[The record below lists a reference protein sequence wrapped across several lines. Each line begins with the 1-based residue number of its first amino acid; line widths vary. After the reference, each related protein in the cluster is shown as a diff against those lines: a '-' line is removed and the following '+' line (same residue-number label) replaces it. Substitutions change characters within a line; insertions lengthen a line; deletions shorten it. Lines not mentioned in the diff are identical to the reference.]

1 MQFQWVPTY
10 ITSIISLCNL
20 NLWCLWKIV
29 QFIEALTP
37 TTYDMHDI
45 HLRHII
51 VHGHT
56 VTRKCI
62 HTSKVSFHYA
72 ISKYDAWEIRIY
84 WGLNSYIWH
93 NTHLRHTILHGHAV
107 TRKCMC
113 TSKVHTAI
121 YIQVKQLLSGYPIS
135 HYSLIE
141 LVNAM
146 KRIQK

>member
-1 MQFQWVPTY
+1 MMLVKK
-10 ITSIISLCNL
+10 L
-20 NLWCLWKIV
+20 IV

-37 TTYDMHDI
+37 STYDMHDI
-45 HLRHII
+45 HLRHTI

-93 NTHLRHTILHGHAV
+93 NTHLWHTILHGHAV

-113 TSKVHTAI
+113 TSKVHTAR
-121 YIQVKQLLSGYPIS
+121 YVQVIKTTPERLLPIS

-146 KRIQK
+146 KRIQKQNFIPLQLH